1 VCNARNRTFIP
12 GRFTADLDMQPIVV
26 RICEWRDNG
35 AGMKVGRRGYKN
47 GINKRMMPKG
57 EV

>member
-1 VCNARNRTFIP
+1 MP
-12 GRFTADLDMQPIVV
+12 PIVV

-35 AGMKVGRRGYKN
+35 AGMKVGRGGYKN
-47 GINKRMMPKG
+47 WINKRMMLKG